1 MLRQV
6 MPYLVQVLGRDA
18 GAQFTLESGEA
29 TTARKAPQRTT

>member
-1 MLRQV
+1 

-29 TTARKAPQRTT
+29 ATAKKGAPRTA